1 MKKISFAFIVLLTTH
16 FISFSQ
22 SATDK
27 RLLSFSVGPAF
38 PLGDF
43 GNKNVDNSRSGFAS
57 TGPFLTVEYSF
68 PVAKKFG
75 LVFALHGQN
84 HPLATSKLEEEFA
97 DVNIYPVFWTSDPTQ
112 PLPKKTYPNW
122 KFDKGSWWL
131 ASAMVGGYG
140 FFATK
145 NPKLSFIT
153 KGMIGV
159 AYSVMPAFEGSSI
172 TDTATATLTQE
183 SEGAFAFNFSVGGSF
198 RYLLSKKL
206 YLLGGL
212 DWRGTNS
219 FRYDAV
225 TTQITT
231 TRGTPGTPEYS
242 VSQSVHRRP
251 RLQKIHTLN
260 PRIGIAVQL

>member
-112 PLPKKTYPNW
+112 PLPKK
-122 KFDKGSWWL
+122 
-131 ASAMVGGYG
+131 
-140 FFATK
+140 
-145 NPKLSFIT
+145 KLIPT
-153 KGMIGV
+153 
-159 AYSVMPAFEGSSI
+159 GSS
-172 TDTATATLTQE
+172 TKAPGGWQVQWWVAM
-183 SEGAFAFNFSVGGSF
+183 AFLQRRIQS
-198 RYLLSKKL
+198 YLLLPK
-206 YLLGGL
+206 
-212 DWRGTNS
+212 
-219 FRYDAV
+219 A
-225 TTQITT
+225 
-231 TRGTPGTPEYS
+231 
-242 VSQSVHRRP
+242 
-251 RLQKIHTLN
+251 
-260 PRIGIAVQL
+260 